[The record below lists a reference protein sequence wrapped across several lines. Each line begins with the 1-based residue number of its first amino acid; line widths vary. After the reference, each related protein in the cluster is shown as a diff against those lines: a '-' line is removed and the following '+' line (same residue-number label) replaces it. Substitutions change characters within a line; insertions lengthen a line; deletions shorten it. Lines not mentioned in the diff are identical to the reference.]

1 MTDDDRGLAT
11 LWTAYVI
18 AGIAALTTVLMAV
31 AAVSVA
37 RHRVEAAADLSA
49 LAAAAYGVWG
59 AEYACAQAQWVA
71 DRMAVRVGECR
82 MEGWT
87 VVVRVTTSVSGLG
100 DLTAQARA
108 GPVPVDDTD
117 DNR

>member
-1 MTDDDRGLAT
+1 MTEDDRGLAT

-18 AGIAALTTVLMAV
+18 AGIAALTAVLMAV

-59 AEYACAQAQWVA
+59 ADYACAQARWVA
-71 DRMAVRVGECR
+71 DRMAVRLGECR

-100 DLTAQARA
+100 DLNAQARA
-108 GPVPVDDTD
+108 GPVDDTVGGP
-117 DNR
+117 R